1 MHAHDAATDD
11 RATSAPGERAGSS
24 PTAAPRFPLTAE
36 SMNAPHS
43 ISESSRRG
51 ERARARVTPRAL
63 ALAATLTTALLAAAA
78 CGGSPTPEAAG
89 QTPADQQRVVLA
101 PTDVVEVRVDDL
113 TTGVL
118 LTGSLDPAER
128 VTLTAQVAGTV
139 GPIRVDRGS
148 PVRRGQALT
157 TIIAQGVRSQ
167 AAGARANVAAAEAN
181 LAVAEKQRD
190 AARRLYE
197 AGATS
202 AIEAQ
207 TAQARYEAA
216 AAQVA
221 AASAQAAAATEEAA
235 RTLITAPLHG
245 SVSERQVD
253 PGEAVRAGDPIL
265 TIVNTSALE
274 LAGRIPVDQAA
285 TVRVG
290 QPVTFT
296 LDAYPGREFR
306 GSVARVDPAADPQ
319 TRQVGVYVRLPNPAG
334 EIIAGQFA
342 RGRVTGRRITD
353 AVVVPTTAVA
363 GEGTQAAVY
372 AIENGRLARR
382 PVTVGASDDAQGIVA
397 ITSGLRAG
405 ERVLARPT
413 TTIAEGTPVVVA
425 AEQASSTIPPASRP
439 ANGAGGRTAGR

>member
-1 MHAHDAATDD
+1 MHAHSATND
-11 RATSAPGERAGSS
+11 RATSAPGNPTGSS
-24 PTAAPRFPLTAE
+24 SIAAPRLSLTDQA
-36 SMNAPHS
+36 MNAPHS
-43 ISESSRRG
+43 ISESSRRSG
-51 ERARARVTPRAL
+51 RPRARATPRAL
-63 ALAATLTTALLAAAA
+63 ALAATLTTALLATAS
-78 CGGSPTPEAAG
+78 CGGSPTPEVAAG
-89 QTPADQQRVVLA
+89 QTPVAQQRVVLA
-101 PTDVVEVRVDDL
+101 PTDVAEARVGDL
-113 TTGVL
+113 TTGIL

-128 VTLTAQVAGTV
+128 ATLTAQVAGTV

-157 TIIAQGVRSQ
+157 TIVAEGVRSQ
-167 AAGARANVAAAEAN
+167 AAGARANVTAAEAN
-181 LAVAEKQRD
+181 LAVAEKQRE
-190 AARRLYE
+190 AAARLYE

-221 AASAQAAAATEEAA
+221 AARAQAAAAGEEAA
-235 RTLITAPLHG
+235 RTVITAPLDG
-245 SVSERQVD
+245 SVSERQVEQ
-253 PGEAVRAGDPIL
+253 GEAVREGDPIL

-306 GSVARVDPAADPQ
+306 GTVARIDPAADPQ

-353 AVVVPTTAVA
+353 AVVIPATAVA
-363 GEGTQAAVY
+363 GEGAEAAVY

-382 PVTVGASDDAQGIVA
+382 PVTVGARDDAQGIVA

-413 TTIAEGTPVVVA
+413 PTIAEGTPVVVA
-425 AEQASSTIPPASRP
+425 AEQVSSTIPPASTP
-439 ANGAGGRTAGR
+439 AER